1 MKNLLIILIV
11 VFGSIYFVACG
22 DSVDSQ
28 EQHQDYVADQN
39 LDTPEDAPDD
49 SISLDVID
57 QVDAL
62 ADWDTVSVDV
72 SNQPEESE
80 EPNQL
85 PSDPTEDPDQES
97 SFYEFPA
104 WHIPPP
110 SK

>member
-1 MKNLLIILIV
+1 M

-39 LDTPEDAPDD
+39 LDASEDAPDD

-62 ADWDTVSVDV
+62 ADWDTASVDV
-72 SNQPEESE
+72 SNQPEEPE

-97 SFYEFPA
+97 SFYEFLSDRS
-104 WHIPPP
+104 PPVL
-110 SK
+110 

>member
-49 SISLDVID
+49 SISLDV
-57 QVDAL
+57 
-62 ADWDTVSVDV
+62 TVSTLGLIRI
-72 SNQPEESE
+72 N
-80 EPNQL
+80 L
-85 PSDPTEDPDQES
+85 P
-97 SFYEFPA
+97 FFLRC
-104 WHIPPP
+104 
-110 SK
+110 SKLSLIICL